1 MIYFFL
7 ADGLE
12 ETELIAALDLV
23 KRAGIFAKTV
33 SVTGQ
38 KAVTGTHGI
47 IIQADAVIK
56 EVNFD
61 DAEMLV
67 LPGGMP
73 GTKNLE
79 NCTLLKEA
87 VLSFAQDG
95 KWLAAICAAP
105 SIFGK
110 LGLLKGK
117 RATCFPGYEK
127 SLKGAEMTDLPA
139 VTDGKIITGKAMGC
153 VFEFGFEIIKA
164 LKGEMTAKDVLR
176 GICYEK

>member
-12 ETELIAALDLV
+12 ETELVATLDLV

-33 SVTGQ
+33 SVTDQ
-38 KAVTGTHGI
+38 KLVTGTHGI
-47 IIQADAVIK
+47 MIQADAVIN

-79 NCTLLKEA
+79 SCTHLKEA
-87 VLSFAQDG
+87 VLNFGETG

-127 SLKGAEMTDLPA
+127 SLEGAEINDLPA

-164 LKGEMTAKDVLR
+164 LKDEMTAKDVLR